1 MKSRL
6 VISLVALLCSFLSW
20 AAPDPQRVNMQVV
33 FGLSQTTVDPQ
44 LNGNAQT
51 VQFMD
56 KILQGEAVP
65 VRVEILSVSSPEG
78 PYAYNKRLSEERAKG
93 METFLRERYPSL
105 AAVPFSVKTVAE
117 DWEGVEEYLER
128 SSHPWKEDALKIIR
142 QNAADREARLKEL
155 WVGEAW
161 DDLKNNCFPRLR
173 RSQIVFVYAPGETP
187 LGFEDCSDGN
197 IRLAFP
203 NGYRNLDPSYAQ
215 NAALLSEIR
224 NKVVSGYAG
233 PIVLSGYSSPDG
245 SEKANVRLAGLRAQ
259 SVRRYLVNELSYPD
273 SLIVVSPG
281 KVDWDQLTCAVR
293 NEYFGA
299 DRDEVLEILTNA
311 ETSSVGKKRSL
322 LGLRGGETWSQ
333 LKQNFMSELCAVDV
347 HFSDVPAEPSVK
359 EDEPPVTEPP
369 VAEPPVSEP
378 PVTEPVV
385 PADTLRH
392 VVDTSAKV
400 EEIVPTDQPVAG
412 DVSKPED
419 VSKMKHE
426 KKALF
431 GVGSN
436 LLADAVTAVNVSLEV
451 PVGRRWDITADY
463 YFPWWKNR
471 SSSFAFQILHLD
483 LGARYYFTPGWFASA
498 SLGAGYYDF
507 APWGNGIQGE
517 EVKFSLGGG
526 YTWALGSWWRMSAEL
541 GIGPVFT
548 QYRRYEHQTSGEL
561 LWLQSGKGLY
571 FAPTSARFSLVYLF
585 HK

>member
-1 MKSRL
+1 
-6 VISLVALLCSFLSW
+6 
-20 AAPDPQRVNMQVV
+20 
-33 FGLSQTTVDPQ
+33 
-44 LNGNAQT
+44 
-51 VQFMD
+51 
-56 KILQGEAVP
+56 
-65 VRVEILSVSSPEG
+65 
-78 PYAYNKRLSEERAKG
+78 
-93 METFLRERYPSL
+93 
-105 AAVPFSVKTVAE
+105 
-117 DWEGVEEYLER
+117 
-128 SSHPWKEDALKIIR
+128 
-142 QNAADREARLKEL
+142 
-155 WVGEAW
+155 
-161 DDLKNNCFPRLR
+161 
-173 RSQIVFVYAPGETP
+173 
-187 LGFEDCSDGN
+187 
-197 IRLAFP
+197 
-203 NGYRNLDPSYAQ
+203 
-215 NAALLSEIR
+215 
-224 NKVVSGYAG
+224 
-233 PIVLSGYSSPDG
+233 
-245 SEKANVRLAGLRAQ
+245 
-259 SVRRYLVNELSYPD
+259 
-273 SLIVVSPG
+273 
-281 KVDWDQLTCAVR
+281 
-293 NEYFGA
+293 
-299 DRDEVLEILTNA
+299 
-311 ETSSVGKKRSL
+311 
-322 LGLRGGETWSQ
+322 
-333 LKQNFMSELCAVDV
+333 MSELCAVDV

-359 EDEPPVTEPP
+359 EDEPPVI
-369 VAEPPVSEP
+369 EP

-392 VVDTSAKV
+392 VVDTSGKV
-400 EEIVPTDQPVAG
+400 EEIVPADQPVAG

-548 QYRRYEHQTSGEL
+548 QYRRYEHQTGGEL

-571 FAPTSARFSLVYLF
+571 FAPTSARFSLIYLF
-585 HK
+585 HR